1 MAFLRDVSDRLWS
14 FVSPR
19 KTQQRREKPFKI
31 PAIPLKKEN
40 RSVSETSGMSPETR
54 VRQWNIGTPISNG
67 IDHTQLPPSPPTSL
81 ARKYVDYDNETLLE
95 EIAEF
100 NPDGEETWD
109 ANEDTFVAQDGD
121 YTPQK
126 KSRIDAELK
135 LARRREHARN
145 LSDAGWADDA
155 IFLFQKLD
163 DRGYEPLLPADWID
177 DFEMLPEDIFT
188 SSEDEAFVKATDGTD
203 FHGTCI
209 LLLVL
214 RRSGLMADQL
224 KKLSAPSLTLGLW
237 LVTRYSPK
245 LPSALPRST
254 FVRLSKSTTI
264 GL

>member
-31 PAIPLKKEN
+31 PAIPLKKEIK
-40 RSVSETSGMSPETR
+40 SVSDTSGMSPGTR
-54 VRQWNIGTPISNG
+54 VRQWNIGTPILNG
-67 IDHTQLPPSPPTSL
+67 VDHTQLPPSPPTSL

-121 YTPQK
+121 YTPRK

-135 LARRREHARN
+135 LARRKEHARN

-188 SSEDEAFVKATDGTD
+188 SSEDEAFVKATDGTN
-203 FHGTCI
+203 FHGTF
-209 LLLVL
+209 VL
-214 RRSGLMADQL
+214 SLSCGDQD
-224 KKLSAPSLTLGLW
+224 
-237 LVTRYSPK
+237 
-245 LPSALPRST
+245 
-254 FVRLSKSTTI
+254 
-264 GL
+264 